1 MYIEALNILNKISS
15 LGYEAYIVGGYPRDK
30 YLGITSYDIDICTN
44 APFEILEKYFDIIK
58 ENKQFKSI
66 IIKTNYEFEIT
77 NFRKDYY
84 ENSRYPK
91 VEMVKTLRE
100 DLNRRDFTIN
110 TLCID
115 KDGNYVDLLNS
126 KKDLDNKIVKM
137 IDNPDRR
144 IKEDP
149 LRILRALRFNL
160 NLKFNLDQDLEK
172 AILDN
177 KDLIKKLSTSLIEK
191 EITKM
196 LEKNKYEDIL
206 EIFNKYKLE
215 VEICKK
221 N

>member
-44 APFEILEKYFDIIK
+44 APFEILEKYFNIIK
-58 ENKQFKSI
+58 ENRQFKSI

-126 KKDLDNKIVKM
+126 RKDLDNKIIKM
-137 IDNPDRR
+137 IDNPDNR

-149 LRILRALRFNL
+149 LRILRALRFSL
-160 NLKFNLDQDLEK
+160 NLKFKLNQDLEK

-177 KDLIKKLSTSLIEK
+177 KDLIKKLSSTLIEK
-191 EITKM
+191 EVNKM
-196 LEKNKYEDIL
+196 LDKNKYEDVL